1 MEIYSQGTE
10 VTMYDGGV
18 GIIINTI
25 IEGTLI
31 KYTVAYVGEDYS
43 QAVFNECEL
52 TVGKADKVKVGFK

>member
-1 MEIYSQGTE
+1 
-10 VTMYDGGV
+10 MYDGGV